1 MDFSDVEIHIFG
13 TSMDFPNGEIQTG
26 PKILIYLSE
35 KSIYAMPYIYAYIWV
50 RQICAYMH
58 AYDFLDGE
66 IHIVGTSSDFP
77 IGEIQTGARKY
88 GI

>member
-13 TSMDFPNGEIQTG
+13 TSLDFYNGETQTG
-26 PKILIYLSE
+26 PKISIYLSE
-35 KSIYAMPYIYAYIWV
+35 KSIYAMPYIYAYIWIL
-50 RQICAYMH
+50 QICAYMH

-77 IGEIQTGARKY
+77 IGEIQICAIKY

>member
-13 TSMDFPNGEIQTG
+13 TSMDFSNGEIQTG
-26 PKILIYLSE
+26 PNILIYLSE
-35 KSIYAMPYIYAYIWV
+35 KSIHACIYAYIWII
-50 RQICAYMH
+50 QICAYMH
-58 AYDFLDGE
+58 AYMDFSDGE
-66 IHIVGTSSDFP
+66 IHIVGTSSDFS

>member
-13 TSMDFPNGEIQTG
+13 TSLDFYNGEIQTG

-35 KSIYAMPYIYAYIWV
+35 KSIHACIYAYIWII
-50 RQICAYMH
+50 QICAYI
-58 AYDFLDGE
+58 DFLDGE
-66 IHIVGTSSDFP
+66 THIVGTSSDFS
-77 IGEIQTGARKY
+77 IGEIQMCAKKY

>member
-13 TSMDFPNGEIQTG
+13 TSLDFYNGEIQTG

-35 KSIYAMPYIYAYIWV
+35 KSIYACIYVYIWII
-50 RQICAYMH
+50 QICAYI
-58 AYDFLDGE
+58 DFLGGE
-66 IHIVGTSSDFP
+66 THIVGTSENFST
-77 IGEIQTGARKY
+77 GEIQMCTQKY